1 MEACNQYTEIWLMMV
16 KIIQDY
22 VTLTLFICIINP
34 NEHRLTTL
42 TVNRTGLKWLE
53 IFQFY
58 ILHLLPYCHVVG

>member
-1 MEACNQYTEIWLMMV
+1 MMV
-16 KIIQDY
+16 KIIQEY

-42 TVNRTGLKWLE
+42 TVNCTGLKWLE